1 MAQKAKED
9 GMVKKDELAGIFRKI
24 IIENELGG
32 NMKYVLEFSDP
43 DGVRSGK
50 SGWSFG
56 VSQFDIANN
65 ARASDCLR
73 ECGFTEAEISGLKA
87 QTVDAH
93 PLEAKLR
100 AHPDVIERY
109 DEQQFAWCLDHAE
122 LLLDRHKAAPADT
135 TAFLA
140 IADMANQYSPSTVE
154 KAMLHLSDLGRPF
167 LAKDVLDYK
176 LTSTNYGKNSPG
188 DCKRRYMNIL
198 RIVQNG

>member
-1 MAQKAKED
+1 MLN
-9 GMVKKDELAGIFRKI
+9 KDELARVFRKI

-56 VSQFDIANN
+56 ASQFDIANN
-65 ARASDCLR
+65 AGASACLR
-73 ECGFTEAEISGLKA
+73 ECGFNEQEISGLKA
-87 QTVDAH
+87 QTIDVK

-100 AHPDVIERY
+100 SHPDVIERY
-109 DEQQFAWCLDHAE
+109 DEAQFSWCLDHAQN
-122 LLLDRHKAAPADT
+122 LLMQNKAVEADT

-140 IADMANQYSPSTVE
+140 VADMANQYSPATTNKMVV
-154 KAMLHLSDLGRPF
+154 HLAGLGRPF

-176 LTSTNYGKNSPG
+176 LTSTNYGKTNPG